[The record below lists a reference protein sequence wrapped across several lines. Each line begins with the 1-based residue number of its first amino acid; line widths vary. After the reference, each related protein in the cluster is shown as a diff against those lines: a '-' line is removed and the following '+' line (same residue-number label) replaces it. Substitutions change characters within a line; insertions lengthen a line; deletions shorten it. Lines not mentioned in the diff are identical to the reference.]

1 MRISKKERKVQSI
14 KGALVLMSSENPIKK
29 SNKPKILVS
38 VFLFFVLL
46 VVAFFGIVTANQYKN
61 FNKYR
66 TLATELNQ
74 VLGGG
79 YKTTYT
85 WQCDLESTN
94 CPSVRMIKDTNFK
107 DNDEAKAVIES
118 YRSLL
123 ISEGFTEV
131 KRGIC
136 EADKYFKVYCSL
148 DAKKNNLAVTFNAKQ
163 DFIGIDINP

>member
-1 MRISKKERKVQSI
+1 
-14 KGALVLMSSENPIKK
+14 MSLDNPIKN
-29 SNKPKILVS
+29 SNKPKILIS

-79 YKTTYT
+79 YKTTYI

-107 DNDEAKAVIES
+107 DNDEAKK
-118 YRSLL
+118 LF
-123 ISEGFTEV
+123 EGYV
-131 KRGIC
+131 KALTDTGYQSRGISVC
-136 EADKYFKVYCSL
+136 EPRSNIRVYCTFE
-148 DAKKNNLAVTFNAKQ
+148 AKKDGLVITANAKQ